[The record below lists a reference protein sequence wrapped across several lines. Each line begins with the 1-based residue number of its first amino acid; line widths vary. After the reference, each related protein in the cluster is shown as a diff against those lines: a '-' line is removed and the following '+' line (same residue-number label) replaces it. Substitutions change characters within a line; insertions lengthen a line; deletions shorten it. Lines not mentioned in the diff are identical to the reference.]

1 KALKE
6 GLRHHVA
13 RLASRKPVDPR
24 NTEEFTRPVRLH
36 RRDPRIPL
44 PGREDLAAE
53 GGEGAIDQKQKELL
67 DAQRAERRRQQA
79 IDQAQIAPSAHTS
92 GQRKVPFGKK
102 TQQVYRNDQTDE
114 QRAASQLRYEEA
126 LPWHL
131 EDFDNKSTWVGAYE
145 SALSETYAL
154 FVLGPDD
161 KFRMT
166 PVEKWYKFTAKQQ
179 FKILTTDEAE
189 KVMSKKFTQPKW
201 FMDHQKAMAMQ
212 KERDQDAK
220 AAKNLYIGKIE
231 AQHGKAAARIK
242 AEPDADDLDFEEDRF
257 ADDEENPHHEGPEED
272 KKEVEEKVKRE
283 QLRANIFDNRDEEKA
298 DAEDDIEKAAE
309 ELQKALGRSVRK
321 ALINKEK
328 KIVYDDDSENYY
340 SEVSGK
346 TYSLVSDDEGTEA
359 EKRKEEEKQK
369 AEDKK
374 GDASDREK
382 SKAGKTSKT
391 PSGANTPSGRPS
403 KHANGGLTK
412 VASANNLKRA
422 GSPNASDLSGNESA
436 RSRKKVKKQHLAPP
450 TTSTTS
456 KPPSR
461 PMSPEHPL
469 ISSASQRPSSTAPE
483 NLNNKRARADAGSGS
498 EMSGAEGSDGAR
510 KKQKL
515 KLRMSASPKQS
526 PNGSRAVSP
535 DLKATGNSTN
545 GVSAAAAAKGSSNPP
560 SNKSNLD
567 ISPDEARALIP
578 TEGIMLVDLAKIF
591 QGRLR
596 KENLMAFKAMVKTVS
611 VYDEKTKKF
620 MPM

>member
-1 KALKE
+1 MTVGPEPVSGFSSQPLGPVRDYPLVTTVKALKE

-44 PGREDLAAE
+44 PGREDVAAE

-67 DAQRAERRRQQA
+67 DAQKAERRRQQE
-79 IDQAQIAPSAHTS
+79 IDMAQIAPSAHTS
-92 GQRKVPFGKK
+92 GQRKTPFGKK
-102 TQQVYRNDQTDE
+102 TQQIYRNDQTDE

-201 FMDHQKAMAMQ
+201 FMDHQKAMAIQ

-231 AQHGKAAARIK
+231 AQHGKAAAKIK
-242 AEPDADDLDFEEDRF
+242 DDPDADDLDFEEDRF

-283 QLRANIFDNRDEEKA
+283 QLRANIFDNKDEEKA

-340 SEVSGK
+340 SEVSG
-346 TYSLVSDDEGTEA
+346 
-359 EKRKEEEKQK
+359 
-369 AEDKK
+369 
-374 GDASDREK
+374 
-382 SKAGKTSKT
+382 
-391 PSGANTPSGRPS
+391 
-403 KHANGGLTK
+403 NGMF
-412 VASANNLKRA
+412 V
-422 GSPNASDLSGNESA
+422 GS
-436 RSRKKVKKQHLAPP
+436 
-450 TTSTTS
+450 
-456 KPPSR
+456 
-461 PMSPEHPL
+461 
-469 ISSASQRPSSTAPE
+469 
-483 NLNNKRARADAGSGS
+483 
-498 EMSGAEGSDGAR
+498 
-510 KKQKL
+510 
-515 KLRMSASPKQS
+515 
-526 PNGSRAVSP
+526 
-535 DLKATGNSTN
+535 
-545 GVSAAAAAKGSSNPP
+545 
-560 SNKSNLD
+560 
-567 ISPDEARALIP
+567 
-578 TEGIMLVDLAKIF
+578 
-591 QGRLR
+591 
-596 KENLMAFKAMVKTVS
+596 
-611 VYDEKTKKF
+611 
-620 MPM
+620 